1 MNEAVSVTRHC
12 STASAKGRNTDI
24 WFNDSKFLRARYF
37 LYSRE
42 SKCAVFSGISVM
54 IQSLEIN

>member
-1 MNEAVSVTRHC
+1 MSMQRAEIQTFSC
-12 STASAKGRNTDI
+12 
-24 WFNDSKFLRARYF
+24 NDSKFLRARYF

-54 IQSLEIN
+54 IQS